1 MENFANLNELV
12 FPMVVI
18 AMPIG
23 IIAVV
28 AHFKTKEREMI
39 HRERMLAMEK
49 GLQPPPEP
57 FPNGARLFQ
66 DAATR
71 AIEKGLRTPQRD
83 LLFRG
88 LLWLAIGIGAL
99 ASMIWARS
107 PLGVHLQEPFSLL
120 TSMPFLAFIPIG
132 VGLAHLVYYAIEGQQ
147 RNPPAA

>member
-1 MENFANLNELV
+1 MEDFASLSG
-12 FPMVVI
+12 MVIPAVAI
-18 AMPIG
+18 LMPVG
-23 IIAVV
+23 IIAVL

-49 GLQPPPEP
+49 GL
-57 FPNGARLFQ
+57 
-66 DAATR
+66 
-71 AIEKGLRTPQRD
+71 RTPPRD

-107 PLGVHLQEPFSLL
+107 PWAIHLQEPFSLL

-132 VGLAHLVYYAIEGQQ
+132 VGLAHLVYYAIEGQN

>member
-1 MENFANLNELV
+1 MEDFASLSG
-12 FPMVVI
+12 MVIPAVAI
-18 AMPIG
+18 LMPVG
-23 IIAVV
+23 IIAVL

-57 FPNGARLFQ
+57 FPNGARLLQ

-71 AIEKGLRTPQRD
+71 AMEKGLRTPPRD

-107 PLGVHLQEPFSLL
+107 PWAIHLQEPFSLL

-132 VGLAHLVYYAIEGQQ
+132 VGLAHLVYFAIEGQN